1 MRRHPGLFLSLIII
15 AAIIAGVFVYPKGVG
30 KTVEPWKLGLD
41 LVGGSHLV
49 YSIDLSNVSS
59 TDQSSVIA
67 GLRDVIEKRVNLFGI
82 SQPDIYTSQSGN
94 QAQLFVDLAG
104 ITNISDAINEIGQTP
119 LLQFETVV
127 TNGSNTASSTAS
139 SSPLNALDT
148 ASTTQYIPTN
158 LTGQYIT
165 GATLTFDQTTNAPTV
180 SISFNSTGATLFEEI
195 TAANVGKPLAIF
207 LDGQLIEAPT
217 VQQAISGGQ
226 AVISGGFTV
235 ATAQQLV
242 ERFNAGAL
250 PAPITLESQ
259 QTISPSLGSDSLKK
273 LIVAGII
280 GTLLVM
286 LFMIFY
292 YRLLG
297 VFAAL
302 ALIIYIALTLG
313 VFKLISVT
321 LSLAGLAGFVLT
333 IGTAV
338 DANVLIF
345 ERIKEE
351 LKRGLPKSSAI
362 EEGFRRAWPSIRDS
376 NTSTIITSIIL
387 YFFTSSFVQGFALT
401 LGIGTL
407 VSLFSAITTTRL
419 FLRFFLKDD
428 KVK

>member
-15 AAIIAGVFVYPKGVG
+15 LAIIAGVFVYPKGVG
-30 KTVEPWKLGLD
+30 NSVEPWKLGLD

-49 YSIDLSNVSS
+49 YQIDLSNVSS
-59 TDQSSVIA
+59 TDQSSVVA
-67 GLRDVIEKRVNLFGI
+67 GLRGVIEKRVNLFGV
-82 SQPDIYTSQSGN
+82 SEPNIYTSQSGN

-104 ITNISDAINEIGQTP
+104 ISNVSDAINEIGQTP
-119 LLQFETVV
+119 LLQFETVAQSV
-127 TNGSNTASSTAS
+127 
-139 SSPLNALDT
+139 
-148 ASTTQYIPTN
+148 ASTTTPSSSLLNTQSSTQYSPTD
-158 LTGQYIT
+158 LTGQYVT
-165 GATLTFDQTTNAPTV
+165 GAQLTFDPTTNAPQV
-180 SISFNSTGATLFEEI
+180 SISFNSQGATLFQQI

-217 VQQAISGGQ
+217 VEQAISGGQ

-242 ERFNAGAL
+242 QRFNAGAL
-250 PAPITLESQ
+250 PAPITLVSQ
-259 QTISPSLGSDSLKK
+259 QTISPTLGSNSLKQ
-273 LIVAGII
+273 LIIAGII

-297 VFAAL
+297 IFAAV
-302 ALIIYIALTLG
+302 ALLIYVALTLG

-321 LSLAGLAGFVLT
+321 LSLAGLAGFILT
-333 IGTAV
+333 IGMAV

-345 ERIKEE
+345 ERVKEE

-376 NTSTIITSIIL
+376 NSSTIITAIIL

-419 FLRFFLKDD
+419 FLRFFMKDN
-428 KVK
+428 K

>member
-1 MRRHPGLFLSLIII
+1 MRRHPGLFLSLIVVL
-15 AAIIAGVFVYPKGVG
+15 AIIAGIFVYPKGAG
-30 KTVEPWKLGLD
+30 EKVEPWKLGLD

-49 YSIDLSNVSS
+49 YQIDLSNVSS
-59 TDQSSVIA
+59 TDQASVVQ
-67 GLRDVIEKRVNLFGI
+67 GLQTVIEKRVNLFGI
-82 SQPDIYTSQSGN
+82 SEPNIYTSQSGN

-104 ITNISDAINEIGQTP
+104 ISNVSQAIAEIGQTP
-119 LLQFETVV
+119 LLEFEEVDT
-127 TNGSNTASSTAS
+127 TGSST
-139 SSPLNALDT
+139 
-148 ASTTQYIPTN
+148 QYVQTN
-158 LTGQYIT
+158 LTGQYVT
-165 GATLTFDQTTNAPTV
+165 GAQLTFDSTTNAPQVTV
-180 SISFNSTGATLFEEI
+180 TFNTDGTQIFSEMTK
-195 TAANVGKPLAIF
+195 ANVGKPLAIF
-207 LDGQLIEAPT
+207 LDGQLIEAPV
-217 VQQAISGGQ
+217 VQQQITGGS

-235 ATAQQLV
+235 ATAQALV
-242 ERFNAGAL
+242 QGLNAGAL
-250 PAPITLESQ
+250 PAPINLVSQ
-259 QTISPSLGSDSLKK
+259 QTISPTLGSNSLKQ
-273 LIVAGII
+273 LIIAGII

-302 ALIIYIALTLG
+302 ALLIYIALTLG
-313 VFKLISVT
+313 VFKAIAVT

-419 FLRFFLKDD
+419 FLRFFLKDAPTD

>member
-15 AAIIAGVFVYPKGVG
+15 LAIIAGVFVYPRGLGSK
-30 KTVEPWKLGLD
+30 VEPWKLGLD

-49 YSIDLSNVSS
+49 YQIDLSNVSS
-59 TDQSSVIA
+59 TDQASVVS
-67 GLRDVIEKRVNLFGI
+67 GLRGVIEKRVNLFGV
-82 SQPDIYTSQSGN
+82 SEPNIYTSQSGN

-104 ITNISDAINEIGQTP
+104 ISNVSDAINEIGQTP

-127 TNGSNTASSTAS
+127 QSAGAVGSSTLLGTQS
-139 SSPLNALDT
+139 S
-148 ASTTQYIPTN
+148 TQYIPTN

-165 GATLTFDQTTNAPTV
+165 GAQLTFDPTTNAPQV
-180 SISFNSTGATLFEEI
+180 SITFNSQGATLFQQI

-217 VQQAISGGQ
+217 VEQAISGGQ

-235 ATAQQLV
+235 AAAQQLV
-242 ERFNAGAL
+242 QRFNAGAL
-250 PAPITLESQ
+250 PAPITLVSQ
-259 QTISPSLGSDSLKK
+259 QTISPTLGSNSLKQ
-273 LIVAGII
+273 LIIAGII

-297 VFAAL
+297 IFAAM
-302 ALIIYIALTLG
+302 ALIIYVALTLG
-313 VFKLISVT
+313 VFKLIGVT
-321 LSLAGLAGFVLT
+321 LSLAGLAGFILT
-333 IGTAV
+333 IGMAV

-345 ERIKEE
+345 ERVKEE

-376 NTSTIITSIIL
+376 NSSTIITAVIL

-401 LGIGTL
+401 LGIGTI

-419 FLRFFLKDD
+419 FLRFFLKD
-428 KVK
+428 KKIPVNA

>member
-1 MRRHPGLFLSLIII
+1 MRRHPGLFLSLIVIL
-15 AAIIAGVFVYPKGVG
+15 AIIAGVFVYPKGVG
-30 KTVEPWKLGLD
+30 EKVEPWKLGLD

-49 YSIDLSNVSS
+49 YQIDLSNVSS
-59 TDQSSVIA
+59 TDQASVVS
-67 GLRDVIEKRVNLFGI
+67 GLRDVIEKRVNLFGVGE
-82 SQPDIYTSQSGN
+82 PDIYTSQSGN

-104 ITNISDAINEIGQTP
+104 ISNVSDAINEIGQTP
-119 LLQFETVV
+119 LLQFETVIQ
-127 TNGSNTASSTAS
+127 TAGSTGSST
-139 SSPLNALDT
+139 LLDT
-148 ASTTQYIPTN
+148 QSSTQYIPTD

-165 GATLTFDQTTNAPTV
+165 GAQLTFDSTTNAPQV
-180 SISFNSTGATLFEEI
+180 SISFNSQGAQLFQQI

-217 VQQAISGGQ
+217 VEQAISGGQ

-242 ERFNAGAL
+242 QRFNAGAL
-250 PAPITLESQ
+250 PAPITLVSQ
-259 QTISPSLGSDSLKK
+259 QTISPTLGSNSLKQ
-273 LIVAGII
+273 LIIAGII

-297 VFAAL
+297 IFAAM
-302 ALIIYIALTLG
+302 ALLIYVALTLG
-313 VFKLISVT
+313 VFKVIGVT
-321 LSLAGLAGFVLT
+321 LSLAGLAGFILT
-333 IGTAV
+333 IGMAV

-345 ERIKEE
+345 ERVKEE

-376 NTSTIITSIIL
+376 NSSTIITAVIL

-401 LGIGTL
+401 LGIGTI

-428 KVK
+428 KTSAKA

>member
-1 MRRHPGLFLSLIII
+1 MRRHPGLFLSLIVVL
-15 AAIIAGVFVYPKGVG
+15 AIIAGVFVYPKGVG
-30 KTVEPWKLGLD
+30 EKVEPWKLGLD

-49 YSIDLSNVSS
+49 YQIDLSNVSS
-59 TDQSSVIA
+59 TDQASVVS
-67 GLRDVIEKRVNLFGI
+67 GLRDVIEKRVNLFGV
-82 SQPDIYTSQSGN
+82 SEPNIYTSQSGN

-104 ITNISDAINEIGQTP
+104 ISNVSDAINEIGQTP

-127 TNGSNTASSTAS
+127 QAIGSTGSSTLLDTQS
-139 SSPLNALDT
+139 SS
-148 ASTTQYIPTN
+148 TQYIPTD

-165 GATLTFDQTTNAPTV
+165 GAQLTFEPTTNAPQV
-180 SISFNSTGATLFEEI
+180 SITFNSQGATLFQQI

-217 VQQAISGGQ
+217 VEQAISGGQ

-250 PAPITLESQ
+250 PAPITLVSQ
-259 QTISPSLGSDSLKK
+259 QTISPTLGSNSLKQ
-273 LIVAGII
+273 LIIAGII

-297 VFAAL
+297 IFAAL
-302 ALIIYIALTLG
+302 ALIIYVALTLG

-321 LSLAGLAGFVLT
+321 LSLAGLAGFILT
-333 IGTAV
+333 IGMAV

-345 ERIKEE
+345 ERVKEE

-376 NTSTIITSIIL
+376 NSSTIITAIIL

-401 LGIGTL
+401 LGIGTI

-428 KVK
+428 KIPAKA